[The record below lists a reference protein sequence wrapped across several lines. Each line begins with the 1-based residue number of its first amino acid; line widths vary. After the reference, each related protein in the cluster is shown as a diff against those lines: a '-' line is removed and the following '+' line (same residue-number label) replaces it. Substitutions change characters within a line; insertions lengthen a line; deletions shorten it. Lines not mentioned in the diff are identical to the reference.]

1 MKINE
6 LKEQTVEE
14 LESKLADVKKNVF
27 NLKFQ
32 KATGQLEN
40 TRAIPNLKKDIAKI
54 KTLIREKELKPGPEK
69 DSIKEE
75 KSKKVK
81 KPAGKK

>member
-6 LKEQTVEE
+6 LKEQTIEE
-14 LESKLADVKKNVF
+14 LELKLADVKKNVF

-75 KSKKVK
+75 KSKKVN

>member
-1 MKINE
+1 MKISE
-6 LKEQTVEE
+6 IKEQTKEE
-14 LESKLADVKKNVF
+14 LELKLADVKKNVF

-40 TRAIPNLKKDIAKI
+40 TRAIPNLKKDIARI
-54 KTLIREKELKPGPEK
+54 VTLIREKELMAGTE
-69 DSIKEE
+69 EE
-75 KSKKVK
+75 KNKAIK

>member
-1 MKINE
+1 MKISE
-6 LKEQTVEE
+6 LKEQTIEE

-40 TRAIPNLKKDIAKI
+40 TRAIPNLKKDIARI
-54 KTLIREKELKPGPEK
+54 KTLIREKELKIGM
-69 DSIKEE
+69 KEE
-75 KSKKVK
+75 KSKEIK
-81 KPAGKK
+81 KPTGKK